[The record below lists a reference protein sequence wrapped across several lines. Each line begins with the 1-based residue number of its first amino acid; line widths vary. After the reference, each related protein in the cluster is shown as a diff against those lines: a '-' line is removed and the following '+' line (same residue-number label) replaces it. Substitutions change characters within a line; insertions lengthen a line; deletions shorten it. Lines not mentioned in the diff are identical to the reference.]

1 MASTRSRRPCATS
14 SERQGA
20 EEGGKAEGREE
31 GRAVVGTVGRGGGTL
46 EVIQNSPGDCHY
58 SLLRHRVSVSQW
70 LTGHAANPHA
80 MGHVAKP
87 PA

>member
-1 MASTRSRRPCATS
+1 MLRRVG
-14 SERQGA
+14 RQRG
-20 EEGGKAEGREE
+20 E
-31 GRAVVGTVGRGGGTL
+31 GRAELWLALLGGAGGTL
-46 EVIQNSPGDCHY
+46 EVIQNSPGDCYY